1 MAMVCSRIDDIK
13 RVGCYLNERLV
24 IKTSEVGVEMEN
36 PGARKEEIIA
46 TGYRDDRLNY
56 SCFKRE
62 NPKRKEKR
70 ERERQLSREQKIKC
84 QSRK

>member
-62 NPKRKEKR
+62 KTKKKRKK
-70 ERERQLSREQKIKC
+70 RERQLSRE
-84 QSRK
+84 